1 MSSCPRP
8 PRPLLVIN
16 DKGGE
21 KCRLKACCCSASALS
36 AQIRWNRFPDL
47 SGTGFGVSQSVSVSL
62 LSAKLG
68 GTEFPEP
75 VAPVLV
81 VVCNRPL

>member
-1 MSSCPRP
+1 
-8 PRPLLVIN
+8 
-16 DKGGE
+16 
-21 KCRLKACCCSASALS
+21 
-36 AQIRWNRFPDL
+36 
-47 SGTGFGVSQSVSVSL
+47 VSQSVSVSL